1 MAAGVIVL
9 GSYSSDGHGSGP
21 VQPVS
26 QTTIAKSVS
35 LAERGDESPVGG
47 QPPITKDPSRYD
59 APVRGTAD
67 GPPVAKNDPTRY
79 YGSIAV
85 ALVHVWKSGQQ
96 SAMADIEAAP
106 STTATAAT
114 VTAAHRS
121 SAASHIHASHASRRM
136 GRHEPHSVYRVN
148 QARARAH
155 NEPRRMAGVAAHRA
169 QHSQIRNVR

>member
-1 MAAGVIVL
+1 MAAGVMVL
-9 GSYSSDGHGSGP
+9 GDYSPEAPGSRSL
-21 VQPVS
+21 QPVS

-35 LAERGDESPVGG
+35 LAERGDESSVSG
-47 QPPITKDPSRYD
+47 QPPVAKDPSRYD
-59 APVRGTAD
+59 APVRETAN
-67 GPPVAKNDPTRY
+67 GPPVAKNDPTRN
-79 YGSIAV
+79 YGSIPV

-121 SAASHIHASHASRRM
+121 SAASHIHASHARRRM

-148 QARARAH
+148 QARARPH
-155 NEPRRMAGVAAHRA
+155 NEPRRMAGVPAHRA